1 MIRYYFIKYIINLKS
16 IHLFPTGSLIK
27 KRKLLDNR
35 FIIKE
40 FFNYYN
46 K

>member
-1 MIRYYFIKYIINLKS
+1 MIYLIQYIINY
-16 IHLFPTGSLIK
+16 IYIPNPNGVTYRK